1 MIEGQ
6 YIPILAAGLMFVS
19 VVLVFGAFSSFVSG
33 RKRVDGLRS
42 RVLHTPGTRRNQREK
57 AEGKTLAQTLA
68 RAFGVIGEKITPKDK
83 EEQTRYRRNLY
94 RAGMRGANALVVFW
108 GVKGGLAIALA
119 ASALVARTFL
129 FPDFPLPKAVFLA
142 VFAALMGVYLP
153 EIWLRNR
160 VAKRKLE
167 FLNGLPDA
175 LDLLVVCVES
185 GMGLDQA
192 LLRAGEEMKF
202 ANRIISEE
210 FRLLNLELRA
220 GKSRKEALANMAKNV
235 DLEDVT
241 SLVTLL
247 IQSDSF
253 GTSVAQALKVYSDA
267 LRTKRFQRAE
277 EMAAKLPVKLLFP
290 LILFIFPA
298 LLVVIVGPAA
308 ITLVGVYGGK

>member
-1 MIEGQ
+1 MTGGT

-19 VVLVFGAFSSFVSG
+19 VVLVFAAFSGFVSG

-42 RVLHTPGTRRNQREK
+42 RVMHGPGGRRKTEK
-57 AEGKTLAQTLA
+57 TEGNSLSQSLAG
-68 RAFGVIGEKITPKDK
+68 AFGVLGEKITPKDK

-94 RAGMRGANALVVFW
+94 RAGMRGPNALVVFW
-108 GVKGGLAIALA
+108 GVKGGLSIALA
-119 ASALVARTFL
+119 ASIFVARMFL
-129 FPDFPLPKAVFLA
+129 FPEFPLPKAAFLA
-142 VFAALMGVYLP
+142 VFVALMGVYLP
-153 EIWLRNR
+153 ELWLRNR
-160 VAKRKLE
+160 VSKRKLA

-192 LLRAGEEMKF
+192 LLRAGEEMRF
-202 ANRIISEE
+202 ANKIISEE

-220 GKSRKEALANMAKNV
+220 GKSRKQALANMAKNV